1 MVVTEAREGPAQG
14 VVTPADV
21 LAFWRALGP
30 DKWFTRDADVDAAI
44 IHRYLPT
51 FQNAAAGE
59 LSDWGDTAKGALA
72 LILVLDQF
80 PRNMFR
86 GTARAFAADQLARG
100 AAARAIAHRFDR
112 AFATRERRFFY
123 IPFMHSEDLD
133 DQERCIR
140 LCRDADDPE
149 GATHA
154 EIHADV
160 IRRFGRFPH
169 RNAALGRTTTPDEQ
183 AFLDAGGF
191 AG

>member
-1 MVVTEAREGPAQG
+1 VTEAREGSAQG
-14 VVTPADV
+14 VVAPADV

-44 IHRYLPT
+44 RGRYFST
-51 FQNAAAGE
+51 YQSGIAGD
-59 LSDWGDTAKGALA
+59 LSDWEQTAEGALA

-86 GTARAFAADQLARG
+86 GTARAFAADHLARG
-100 AAARAIAHRFDR
+100 AATRAIARGFDC

-133 DQERCIR
+133 DQERCIHF
-140 LCRDADDPE
+140 CRDADDPE

-154 EIHADV
+154 EIHADI

-169 RNAALGRTTTPDEQ
+169 RNAALGRTTKPDEQ
-183 AFLDAGGF
+183 AFLDGGGF

>member
-1 MVVTEAREGPAQG
+1 VTEAREGPAQG

-21 LAFWRALGP
+21 LAFWCALGP

-44 IHRYLPT
+44 THRYLPT

-59 LSDWGDTAKGALA
+59 LSDWEQTAEGALA

-86 GTARAFAADQLARG
+86 GTARAFAADPLARG
-100 AAARAIAHRFDR
+100 AAAHAIACRFDR
-112 AFATRERRFFY
+112 AFAIPERRFFY

-154 EIHADV
+154 EIHAGI

-169 RNAALGRTTTPDEQ
+169 RNAALGRMTTPDEQ